1 MKFDVKGLIALI
13 IVVTLCATVILAV
26 IGAVITGRTLTEYS
40 AHALSSICGALI
52 GVLATYFGGKMPS
65 SGE

>member
-1 MKFDVKGLIALI
+1 MDVKGMIAVI
-13 IVVTLCATVILAV
+13 IVVTLCTVVVGSVA
-26 IGAVITGRTLTEYS
+26 GAIVTGRTLTEYS

-52 GVLATYFGGKMPS
+52 GVLATYFGAKVPP